1 MNWLINKKDSIFF
14 QIRLFFISIF
24 LLINTLII
32 LQFLVDNNAYKILE
46 MKRYIST
53 IKTLE
58 ELHRKPDVSNDEINE
73 RIAVFDMKL
82 ADISFEELL
91 KSDYKKIKIDKDA
104 PIDIYILNDVKYVH
118 FNPNEDFK
126 KIPPPPILP
135 LQNQRL
141 DEFGESIFFKLRPK
155 PFEIL
160 LIDELNEKDF
170 KYFWLVVLFSIDV
183 LLLWFFMFIE
193 KKLKPLISLKKDMK
207 NLSNGNLQISTK
219 TDGKDEI
226 SQVAKEFDIALKQLK
241 ELRDSRNLFLRNI
254 MHEFK
259 TPITKGRLITDIYED
274 SERKFILIRV
284 FQRLEY
290 LLSEF
295 AKIEELTSGKITLDK
310 RKYYVVDLIEQ
321 AFDILL
327 LEEDVIEVEYSHELK
342 IEVDFEL
349 FSIALKNLID
359 NAIKYK
365 TEQKPK
371 IIINENSIQI
381 INKGKELSKD
391 IKEYFKPFNHDYETA
406 TSGLGLGLYI
416 SNNIIKIHKFEL
428 NYIYEDG
435 YHNFFIK
442 II

>member
-1 MNWLINKKDSIFF
+1 
-14 QIRLFFISIF
+14 
-24 LLINTLII
+24 
-32 LQFLVDNNAYKILE
+32 

>member
-1 MNWLINKKDSIFF
+1 
-14 QIRLFFISIF
+14 
-24 LLINTLII
+24 
-32 LQFLVDNNAYKILE
+32 

-118 FNPNEDFK
+118 FNPNEDFR

-435 YHNFFIK
+435 YHNFFMK

>member
-1 MNWLINKKDSIFF
+1 MFF

-104 PIDIYILNDVKYVH
+104 PIDIYILNSVKYVH
-118 FNPNEDFK
+118 FNPNEDFR

-170 KYFWLVVLFSIDV
+170 KYFWLVVLFSIDI

>member
-1 MNWLINKKDSIFF
+1 MFF

-104 PIDIYILNDVKYVH
+104 PIDIYILNSIKYVH
-118 FNPNEDFK
+118 FNPNEDFR
-126 KIPPPPILP
+126 KIPPPPIIP

-170 KYFWLVVLFSIDV
+170 KYFWLVVLFSIDI

-219 TDGKDEI
+219 IDGRDEI

-371 IIINENSIQI
+371 IIINEDSIQI

>member
-118 FNPNEDFK
+118 FNPNEDFR
-126 KIPPPPILP
+126 KIPPPPIIP

-170 KYFWLVVLFSIDV
+170 KYFWLVVLFSIDI
-183 LLLWFFMFIE
+183 LLLCFFMFIE

-226 SQVAKEFDIALKQLK
+226 SQVAKEFDVALKQLK

-406 TSGLGLGLYI
+406 TSGLGLGIYI

>member
-1 MNWLINKKDSIFF
+1 MFF

>member
-1 MNWLINKKDSIFF
+1 
-14 QIRLFFISIF
+14 
-24 LLINTLII
+24 
-32 LQFLVDNNAYKILE
+32 

-118 FNPNEDFK
+118 FNPNEDFR
-126 KIPPPPILP
+126 KIPPPQILP

-365 TEQKPK
+365 TEQKTK
-371 IIINENSIQI
+371 IIINEDSIQI

-435 YHNFFIK
+435 YHNFLIK

>member
-1 MNWLINKKDSIFF
+1 M
-14 QIRLFFISIF
+14 
-24 LLINTLII
+24 II

-118 FNPNEDFK
+118 FNPNEDFR
-126 KIPPPPILP
+126 KIPPPPIIP

-170 KYFWLVVLFSIDV
+170 KYFWLVVLFSIDI

-226 SQVAKEFDIALKQLK
+226 SQVAKEFDVALKQLK

>member
-1 MNWLINKKDSIFF
+1 
-14 QIRLFFISIF
+14 
-24 LLINTLII
+24 
-32 LQFLVDNNAYKILE
+32 

-104 PIDIYILNDVKYVH
+104 PIDIYILNDVKYVY
-118 FNPNEDFK
+118 FNPNEDFR
-126 KIPPPPILP
+126 KIPPPPIIP

-170 KYFWLVVLFSIDV
+170 KYFWLVVLFSIDI

-219 TDGKDEI
+219 IDGKDEI

>member
-53 IKTLE
+53 IKILE

-118 FNPNEDFK
+118 FNPNEDFR

-371 IIINENSIQI
+371 IIINEDSIQI

>member
-58 ELHRKPDVSNDEINE
+58 ELHRKPDISNDEINE

-82 ADISFEELL
+82 ADISFDELL

-118 FNPNEDFK
+118 FNPNEDFR

-170 KYFWLVVLFSIDV
+170 KYFWLVVLFSIDI

-327 LEEDVIEVEYSHELK
+327 LEEDVIEVEHSHELK
-342 IEVDFEL
+342 IEADFEL

-371 IIINENSIQI
+371 IIINEDSIQI

>member
-1 MNWLINKKDSIFF
+1 MFF

-104 PIDIYILNDVKYVH
+104 PIDIYILNSVKYVH
-118 FNPNEDFK
+118 FNPNEDFR

-170 KYFWLVVLFSIDV
+170 KYFWLVVLFSIDI

-371 IIINENSIQI
+371 IIINEDSIQI

>member
-1 MNWLINKKDSIFF
+1 
-14 QIRLFFISIF
+14 
-24 LLINTLII
+24 
-32 LQFLVDNNAYKILE
+32 

-58 ELHRKPDVSNDEINE
+58 ELHRKPDISNDEINE

-118 FNPNEDFK
+118 FNPNEDFR

-170 KYFWLVVLFSIDV
+170 KYFWLVVLFSIDI
-183 LLLWFFMFIE
+183 LLLWFFIFIE

-295 AKIEELTSGKITLDK
+295 AKIQELTSGKITLDK

>member
-1 MNWLINKKDSIFF
+1 
-14 QIRLFFISIF
+14 
-24 LLINTLII
+24 
-32 LQFLVDNNAYKILE
+32 

-91 KSDYKKIKIDKDA
+91 KSDYKRIKIDKDA
-104 PIDIYILNDVKYVH
+104 PIDIYILNSVKYVH
-118 FNPNEDFK
+118 FNPNEDFR

-170 KYFWLVVLFSIDV
+170 KYFWLVVLFSIDI

>member
-1 MNWLINKKDSIFF
+1 M
-14 QIRLFFISIF
+14 
-24 LLINTLII
+24 II

-118 FNPNEDFK
+118 FNPNEDFR

>member
-1 MNWLINKKDSIFF
+1 MFF

-118 FNPNEDFK
+118 FNPNEDFR

-170 KYFWLVVLFSIDV
+170 KYFWLVVLFSIDI

-371 IIINENSIQI
+371 IIINEDSIQI

>member
-1 MNWLINKKDSIFF
+1 MFF

-104 PIDIYILNDVKYVH
+104 PIDIYILNGVKYVH
-118 FNPNEDFK
+118 FNPNEDFR

-435 YHNFFIK
+435 YHNFFMK

>member
-1 MNWLINKKDSIFF
+1 MFF

-118 FNPNEDFK
+118 FNPNEDFR
-126 KIPPPPILP
+126 KIPPPQILP

-371 IIINENSIQI
+371 IIINEDSIQI

>member
-104 PIDIYILNDVKYVH
+104 PIDIYILNGVKYVH
-118 FNPNEDFK
+118 FNPNEDFR

-391 IKEYFKPFNHDYETA
+391 IKEYFKLFNHDYETA

-435 YHNFFIK
+435 YHNFFMK

>member
-104 PIDIYILNDVKYVH
+104 PIDIYILNSIKYVH
-118 FNPNEDFK
+118 FNPNEDFR
-126 KIPPPPILP
+126 KIPPPPIIP

-170 KYFWLVVLFSIDV
+170 KYFWLVVLFSIDI

-219 TDGKDEI
+219 TDGRDEI

-371 IIINENSIQI
+371 IIINEDSIQI

>member
-1 MNWLINKKDSIFF
+1 
-14 QIRLFFISIF
+14 
-24 LLINTLII
+24 
-32 LQFLVDNNAYKILE
+32 

-58 ELHRKPDVSNDEINE
+58 ELHRKPDISNDEINE

-118 FNPNEDFK
+118 FNPNEDFR

-160 LIDELNEKDF
+160 LIDDLNEKDF
-170 KYFWLVVLFSIDV
+170 KYFWLVVLFSIDI

>member
-1 MNWLINKKDSIFF
+1 M
-14 QIRLFFISIF
+14 
-24 LLINTLII
+24 II

-118 FNPNEDFK
+118 FNPNEDFR
-126 KIPPPPILP
+126 KIPPPQILP

-170 KYFWLVVLFSIDV
+170 KYFWLVVLFSIDI

>member
-1 MNWLINKKDSIFF
+1 
-14 QIRLFFISIF
+14 
-24 LLINTLII
+24 

-58 ELHRKPDVSNDEINE
+58 ELHRKPDISNDEINE

-82 ADISFEELL
+82 ADISFDELL

-118 FNPNEDFK
+118 FNPNEDFR

-170 KYFWLVVLFSIDV
+170 KYFWLVVLFSIDI

-327 LEEDVIEVEYSHELK
+327 LEEDVIEVEHSHELK
-342 IEVDFEL
+342 IEADFEL

-371 IIINENSIQI
+371 IIINEDSIQI

>member
-1 MNWLINKKDSIFF
+1 
-14 QIRLFFISIF
+14 
-24 LLINTLII
+24 
-32 LQFLVDNNAYKILE
+32 

-118 FNPNEDFK
+118 FNPNEDFR
-126 KIPPPPILP
+126 KIPPPPIIP

-170 KYFWLVVLFSIDV
+170 KYFWLVVLFSIDI

-435 YHNFFIK
+435 YHNFFMK

>member
-1 MNWLINKKDSIFF
+1 MFF

-24 LLINTLII
+24 LLINALII

-58 ELHRKPDVSNDEINE
+58 ELHRKPDLSNDEINE

-118 FNPNEDFK
+118 FNPNEDFR
-126 KIPPPPILP
+126 KIPPPPIIP

-207 NLSNGNLQISTK
+207 NLSNGYLEISTK

-371 IIINENSIQI
+371 IIINEDSIQI
-381 INKGKELSKD
+381 INRGKELSKD

>member
-1 MNWLINKKDSIFF
+1 
-14 QIRLFFISIF
+14 
-24 LLINTLII
+24 
-32 LQFLVDNNAYKILE
+32 

-118 FNPNEDFK
+118 FNPNEDFR
-126 KIPPPPILP
+126 KIPPPPIIP

-170 KYFWLVVLFSIDV
+170 KYFWLVVLFSIDI

-226 SQVAKEFDIALKQLK
+226 SQVAKEFDVALKQLK

>member
-118 FNPNEDFK
+118 FNPNEDFR

-428 NYIYEDG
+428 NYIYEDS

>member
-1 MNWLINKKDSIFF
+1 MFF

-118 FNPNEDFK
+118 FNPNEDFR
-126 KIPPPPILP
+126 KIPPPPIIP

-170 KYFWLVVLFSIDV
+170 KYFWLVVLFSIDI

-371 IIINENSIQI
+371 IIINEDSIQI

>member
-1 MNWLINKKDSIFF
+1 
-14 QIRLFFISIF
+14 
-24 LLINTLII
+24 
-32 LQFLVDNNAYKILE
+32 

-58 ELHRKPDVSNDEINE
+58 ELHRKPDISNDEINE

-118 FNPNEDFK
+118 FNPNEDFR

-170 KYFWLVVLFSIDV
+170 KYFWLVVLFSIDI

>member
-1 MNWLINKKDSIFF
+1 M
-14 QIRLFFISIF
+14 
-24 LLINTLII
+24 II

-104 PIDIYILNDVKYVH
+104 PIDIYILNSIKYVH
-118 FNPNEDFK
+118 FNPNEDFR

-226 SQVAKEFDIALKQLK
+226 SQVAKEFDVALKQLK

-327 LEEDVIEVEYSHELK
+327 LEEDVLEVEYSHELK

>member
-1 MNWLINKKDSIFF
+1 M
-14 QIRLFFISIF
+14 
-24 LLINTLII
+24 II

-118 FNPNEDFK
+118 FNPNEDFR
-126 KIPPPPILP
+126 KIPPPPIIP

-170 KYFWLVVLFSIDV
+170 KYFWLVVLFSIDI

-371 IIINENSIQI
+371 IIINEDSIQI

>member
-1 MNWLINKKDSIFF
+1 M
-14 QIRLFFISIF
+14 
-24 LLINTLII
+24 II

-118 FNPNEDFK
+118 FNPNEDFR
-126 KIPPPPILP
+126 KIPPPPIIP

-170 KYFWLVVLFSIDV
+170 KYFWLVVLFSIDI

-327 LEEDVIEVEYSHELK
+327 LEEDVLEVEYSHELK

-371 IIINENSIQI
+371 IIINEDSIQI

>member
-1 MNWLINKKDSIFF
+1 MFF

-118 FNPNEDFK
+118 FNPNEDFR
-126 KIPPPPILP
+126 KIPPPPIIP

-170 KYFWLVVLFSIDV
+170 KYFWLVVLFSIDI

-226 SQVAKEFDIALKQLK
+226 SQVAKEFDVALKQLK

>member
-1 MNWLINKKDSIFF
+1 MFF

-104 PIDIYILNDVKYVH
+104 PIDIYILNDVKYVY
-118 FNPNEDFK
+118 FNPNEDFR
-126 KIPPPPILP
+126 KIPPPPIIP

-170 KYFWLVVLFSIDV
+170 KYFWLVVLFSIDI

-219 TDGKDEI
+219 IDGKDEI

>member
-1 MNWLINKKDSIFF
+1 
-14 QIRLFFISIF
+14 
-24 LLINTLII
+24 
-32 LQFLVDNNAYKILE
+32 

-118 FNPNEDFK
+118 FNPNEDFR
-126 KIPPPPILP
+126 KIPPPQILP

-170 KYFWLVVLFSIDV
+170 KYFWLVVLFSIDI

-371 IIINENSIQI
+371 IIINEDSIQI

>member
-118 FNPNEDFK
+118 FNPNEDFR

-371 IIINENSIQI
+371 IIINEDSIQI

>member
-1 MNWLINKKDSIFF
+1 
-14 QIRLFFISIF
+14 
-24 LLINTLII
+24 
-32 LQFLVDNNAYKILE
+32 

-58 ELHRKPDVSNDEINE
+58 ELHRKLDVSNDEINE

-104 PIDIYILNDVKYVH
+104 PIDIYILNSVKYVH
-118 FNPNEDFK
+118 FNPNEDFR

>member
-118 FNPNEDFK
+118 FNPNEDFR

-170 KYFWLVVLFSIDV
+170 KYFWLVVLFSIDI

-371 IIINENSIQI
+371 IIINEDSIQI

-435 YHNFFIK
+435 YHNFFMK